1 MKANNNIPTTNGR
14 DDINKINYIH
24 IISDNS
30 PGHCIAKSFESYFPE
45 NQVGH
50 LASCETVDGSK
61 KSPSIKEEEEVNNSS
76 NIQEIQANPRE
87 SNTQKEPYIP
97 VYIRYLKKKGYN
109 LEKDILGI
117 KLNPDSAQK
126 IVEDFAKTIEHE
138 VTRLINISEA
148 NWDKNAPIIA
158 KMIREESQ
166 DEIFNGTGLDF
177 ILIKVIFKLL
187 PGDKGSDF
195 KTRMEE
201 SDLETILSDLEMVV
215 DEESHPL
222 YVANQFFDLAAT
234 GHDCEQQAVAT
245 VSKFVDLL
253 RSYKTA
259 EEQTI
264 FLLQATCKTDGGLP
278 EDWYKETSLSQYLYK
293 VNLRKRDLRVRREL
307 MNRNNINSKKIS
319 KGRVYK
325 PGRKRK
331 HKKNFRG

>member
-1 MKANNNIPTTNGR
+1 MKANNNLPTANGR
-14 DDINKINYIH
+14 DDIYKINYMH

-30 PGHCIAKSFESYFPE
+30 PGHRIAKSFESYFPE

-61 KSPSIKEEEEVNNSS
+61 KSPSIKEEGVNNSS
-76 NIQEIQANPRE
+76 NIQEIQATPRE
-87 SNTQKEPYIP
+87 SNTQKKPYIP
-97 VYIRYLKKKGYN
+97 VSIRFLKRKGYN
-109 LEKDILGI
+109 FEKDILGV
-117 KLNPDSAQK
+117 KFNPDSVDKTLAELEK
-126 IVEDFAKTIEHE
+126 RVEDEITI
-138 VTRLINISEA
+138 LINVTEA

-166 DEIFNGTGLDF
+166 DDIFDDTGLDF
-177 ILIKVIFKLL
+177 ILINVIFKLL

-234 GHDCEQQAVAT
+234 KHDCEQQAVAT

-259 EEQTI
+259 EEQKI
-264 FLLQATCKTDGGLP
+264 FAIQATCKTDGGLP
-278 EDWYKETSLSQYLYK
+278 EDWYKEKSLSQYLYK